1 MDLLIRT
8 LSPSLLL
15 LVRPVGLGQPCGAA
29 ESIAGHELAG
39 AVGRH
44 PVPQRARGGDA
55 HAAEA

>member
-29 ESIAGHELAG
+29 ESITGHELAG
-39 AVGRH
+39 ALADT
-44 PVPQRARGGDA
+44 PVPQRARADA